1 MNRPLT
7 LLGIVGV
14 LASCLP
20 GVLLIA
26 AHSQASKP
34 PSELSESEARR
45 ILTDSPW
52 AKRTKLRSTTKAAP
66 YNQPIENPGTAPGG
80 LGRGGGLGHGTVAP
94 SAADLANISAAP
106 KVMPCLGWGL
116 GSMSLPS
123 PTSQECQAAWQSV
136 AVAKYSS
143 LPPGSVII
151 LWESAAPVS
160 DARTRLAIAG
170 SPATQASDPVI
181 IQMIAHPLL
190 REINTTAISM
200 RQMIKESAVLLR
212 NGKDRVEASDISFIE
227 TNEAIV
233 RFFFPR
239 RQTIKAGNKDLIFRF
254 EMLDTLVEAK
264 FSLKDMAYRGQP
276 AL

>member
-7 LLGIVGV
+7 LLGIVGI
-14 LASCLP
+14 LAACLP
-20 GVLLIA
+20 GVLLVNT
-26 AHSQASKP
+26 HSQAGNP
-34 PSELSESEARR
+34 PSELTESEARR

-52 AKRTKLRSTTKAAP
+52 ARRTKLRSTTKAAP
-66 YNQPIENPGTAPGG
+66 YNQPIEKPGSVVGG
-80 LGRGGGLGHGTVAP
+80 LGPGGPGHGAVIP
-94 SAADLANISAAP
+94 SAADLSNISAAP
-106 KVMPCLGWGL
+106 QVMPCLGWGF
-116 GSMSLPS
+116 GSMNLPS

-136 AVAKYSS
+136 AVAKNSS
-143 LPPGSVII
+143 LPRGSVII

-160 DARTRLAIAG
+160 DAKTRLAIAV
-170 SPATQASDPVI
+170 SPTTQASDPVI

-200 RQMIKESAVLLR
+200 RQMIKESAALLR
-212 NGKDRVEASDISFIE
+212 NGKDRVEASDVSFIE
-227 TNEAIV
+227 TNEAIA

-239 RQTIKAGNKDLIFRF
+239 QQTIQAGSKDLVFRF

-276 AL
+276 AF

>member
-1 MNRPLT
+1 MKRHLKLFAVIGMAALCVRATFPTVAAPQSAKPAPELT
-7 LLGIVGV
+7 D
-14 LASCLP
+14 
-20 GVLLIA
+20 
-26 AHSQASKP
+26 
-34 PSELSESEARR
+34 SEARR

-66 YNQPIENPGTAPGG
+66 YNQPIENPGNVVGG
-80 LGRGGGLGHGTVAP
+80 LGPGGPGHGAVIP
-94 SAADLANISAAP
+94 SAADLANVSAAP

-160 DARTRLAIAG
+160 DAKTRLAIAV
-170 SPATQASDPVI
+170 SPATQASASI
-181 IQMIAHPLL
+181 LIQMIAHPLL
-190 REINTTAISM
+190 RQINTTADLM

-212 NGKDRVEASDISFIE
+212 NGKNRVEASDISFIE
-227 TNEAIV
+227 ANETVV

-239 RQTIKAGNKDLIFRF
+239 QQTIQAGDKEVIFRF
-254 EMLDTLVEAK
+254 EILDTVVEAK
-264 FSLKDMAYRGQP
+264 FSLKEMAYRGQP